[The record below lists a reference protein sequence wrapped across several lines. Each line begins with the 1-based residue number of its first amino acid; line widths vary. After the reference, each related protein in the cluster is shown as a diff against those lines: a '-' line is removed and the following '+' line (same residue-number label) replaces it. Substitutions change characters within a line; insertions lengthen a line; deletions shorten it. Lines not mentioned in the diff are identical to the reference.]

1 MYRASIRSQ
10 VVRILLQELS
20 AARKGGTVGVDC
32 AYMMRLLKGEG
43 QRCAD
48 FGLMRLSRFLGRGQL
63 DLCHIA
69 TIATY
74 GVLHIFILYSCM
86 VILNW
91 PFPTSPFLRLHFLP
105 VHQDGV
111 P

>member
-1 MYRASIRSQ
+1 MYRVSIRSQ

-43 QRCAD
+43 QRCVD
-48 FGLMRLSRFLGRGQL
+48 FFINAFVTLFEAQPAWFSSNRNSRNLRCASYFLTAHGNYNL
-63 DLCHIA
+63 A
-69 TIATY
+69 
-74 GVLHIFILYSCM
+74 
-86 VILNW
+86 
-91 PFPTSPFLRLHFLP
+91 FPTSPFLRLHFWP
-105 VHQDGV
+105 VHQDVV